1 MANPQLEN
9 GYTSIANEIM
19 DALCRCHPGGAE
31 GQILWAVM
39 RKTYGWK
46 KSKDQISISQL
57 CELTCLARRTVIYAI
72 HNLEAKNM
80 IQVERAKLDGFNE
93 VNVISFQKD
102 HEKWVVQ
109 EMDGSARKCA
119 SYKATIQKQKD
130 NYKRGVVQETVSGAR
145 KRKRVVQEN
154 ANDIPFLAPTKE
166 TITKETI
173 TKEKTNRSND
183 FDRLWITYPKKVGKQ
198 AAMRAYK
205 THIKRMP
212 PINILV
218 EIISRQKQTDQW
230 QRGYIPNPATWINQG
245 RWDDDISSMN
255 GGNEHGS
262 SRVYAGQRQ
271 NVPTTRQMEIDAET
285 ERLAQEYYRLKE
297 NSAASNP

>member
-1 MANPQLEN
+1 MKNPWKQYSKINPKREN
-9 GYTSIANEIM
+9 GNRQIAN
-19 DALCRCHPGGAE
+19 DVFQALMSAELSGSEFRIVMAVINNTWGYGKESDCIAISRFIEMTNLAERTIKKAIKTLKEARVLVCAPSNIRVHHGSPMNEFLFNKHYDMWKTQGCKNVHACTKVSSKGA
-31 GQILWAVM
+31 Q
-39 RKTYGWK
+39 K
-46 KSKDQISISQL
+46 
-57 CELTCLARRTVIYAI
+57 C
-72 HNLEAKNM
+72 
-80 IQVERAKLDGFNE
+80 QVR
-93 VNVISFQKD
+93 VND
-102 HEKWVVQ
+102 
-109 EMDGSARKCA
+109 R
-119 SYKATIQKQKD
+119 
-130 NYKRGVVQETVSGAR
+130 
-145 KRKRVVQEN
+145 
-154 ANDIPFLAPTKE
+154 APTKE
-166 TITKETI
+166 SITKENI

-183 FDRLWITYPKKVGKQ
+183 FDRFWSSYPKKVGKQ

-205 THIKRMP
+205 AHIKKMP

>member
-1 MANPQLEN
+1 MKNPWKQYSKINPQREN
-9 GYTSIANEIM
+9 GNRQIAN
-19 DALCRCHPGGAE
+19 DVFQALMSAELSGSEFRIVMAVINNTWGYGKESDCIAISRFIEMTNLAERTIKKAIKTLKEARVLVCAPSNIRVHHGSPMNEFLFNKHYDTWKTQGCKNVHACTKVSSKGA
-31 GQILWAVM
+31 Q
-39 RKTYGWK
+39 K
-46 KSKDQISISQL
+46 
-57 CELTCLARRTVIYAI
+57 C
-72 HNLEAKNM
+72 
-80 IQVERAKLDGFNE
+80 QVR
-93 VNVISFQKD
+93 VND
-102 HEKWVVQ
+102 
-109 EMDGSARKCA
+109 R
-119 SYKATIQKQKD
+119 
-130 NYKRGVVQETVSGAR
+130 
-145 KRKRVVQEN
+145 
-154 ANDIPFLAPTKE
+154 APTKE
-166 TITKETI
+166 SITKENI

-183 FDRLWITYPKKVGKQ
+183 FDRFWSSYPKKVGKQ

>member
-1 MANPQLEN
+1 MKNPWKQYSKINPQREN
-9 GYTSIANEIM
+9 GNRQIAN
-19 DALCRCHPGGAE
+19 DVFQALMSAELSGSEFRIVMAVINNTWGYGKESDCIAISRFIEMTNLAERTIKKAIKTLKEARVLICAPSNIRVHHGSPMNEFLFNKHYDTWKTQGCKNVHACTKVSSKGA
-31 GQILWAVM
+31 Q
-39 RKTYGWK
+39 K
-46 KSKDQISISQL
+46 
-57 CELTCLARRTVIYAI
+57 C
-72 HNLEAKNM
+72 
-80 IQVERAKLDGFNE
+80 QVR
-93 VNVISFQKD
+93 VND
-102 HEKWVVQ
+102 
-109 EMDGSARKCA
+109 R
-119 SYKATIQKQKD
+119 
-130 NYKRGVVQETVSGAR
+130 
-145 KRKRVVQEN
+145 
-154 ANDIPFLAPTKE
+154 APTKE
-166 TITKETI
+166 SITKENI

-183 FDRLWITYPKKVGKQ
+183 FDRFWSSYPKKVGKQ

-205 THIKRMP
+205 AHIKKMP